1 MREVGGARQL
11 THSACQAVNW
21 LPYCRHSSWFCCS
34 SSFSSV
40 AGRPPPKVTWWRD
53 GNELIGTSH
62 TSVEE
67 GATVMVN
74 QLLIGTTTRD
84 YYGARIE
91 CRAQGTRLLEPVTK
105 DVTVQVHC
113 K

>member
-1 MREVGGARQL
+1 MPLCFFFV
-11 THSACQAVNW
+11 VI
-21 LPYCRHSSWFCCS
+21 P
-34 SSFSSV
+34 
-40 AGRPPPKVTWWRD
+40 GRPPPKVTWWRD
-53 GNELIGTSH
+53 NTELIGTSH

-84 YYGARIE
+84 FYGARIE
-91 CRAQGTRLLEPVTK
+91 CRAGGTRLVEPVRK

-113 K
+113 ELTL

>member
-1 MREVGGARQL
+1 M
-11 THSACQAVNW
+11 H
-21 LPYCRHSSWFCCS
+21 YCFP
-34 SSFSSV
+34 

-113 K
+113 KFKFFVFGASASR